1 MAETWSHA
9 NALAAKQAGT
19 VHLGMF
25 SSSLGV
31 GGMEGRVCF
40 PRWEIPKPKKG
51 FGKEGDA

>member
-40 PRWEIPKPKKG
+40 PRWVIPKPKKG